1 MGTLDSSWRLLLG
14 AENESAL
21 CELVYQ
27 QIAAFVDFSEKRALV
42 DKSEYLEELADSR
55 KDLTRFTQALHKL
68 NKPYFLPGKGYAQDK
83 ISFRD
88 LTYLIKNEAR
98 TAKDSSKPIIESL
111 AALGFEIPALVNILR
126 QHRNRQSHDN
136 SQMEEPEFALQLAA
150 AILRII
156 NIRLTISE
164 HLKADIEKLK
174 FQAMEIVNY
183 CSSYYTVDPDEEL
196 KAAPPESNEGPNIGV
211 ETHLQGS
218 ISKTEQSK
226 GRAPSTESLD
236 ELTGL
241 VRSFQ
246 NSTER
251 SVNVIEMQLRD
262 LGRRV
267 GELSF
272 KMPATESTIIPN
284 IDYSADPKDLT
295 NDFGDRQQWQ
305 FGHEQAL
312 NEEAVRDQLLK
323 MRIDIKNYYND
334 RGIRI
339 ANWINVLQRPMV
351 EELIETRVTTEKE
364 WRELSTFQEKWK
376 MNSDEHELINSQLES
391 WGRQALGIMGRMVTK
406 ESFEKVAGE
415 IDF

>member
-1 MGTLDSSWRLLLG
+1 
-14 AENESAL
+14 
-21 CELVYQ
+21 
-27 QIAAFVDFSEKRALV
+27 
-42 DKSEYLEELADSR
+42 
-55 KDLTRFTQALHKL
+55 
-68 NKPYFLPGKGYAQDK
+68 
-83 ISFRD
+83 
-88 LTYLIKNEAR
+88 
-98 TAKDSSKPIIESL
+98 
-111 AALGFEIPALVNILR
+111 
-126 QHRNRQSHDN
+126 
-136 SQMEEPEFALQLAA
+136 
-150 AILRII
+150 
-156 NIRLTISE
+156 
-164 HLKADIEKLK
+164 
-174 FQAMEIVNY
+174 
-183 CSSYYTVDPDEEL
+183 
-196 KAAPPESNEGPNIGV
+196 
-211 ETHLQGS
+211 
-218 ISKTEQSK
+218 
-226 GRAPSTESLD
+226 
-236 ELTGL
+236 
-241 VRSFQ
+241 
-246 NSTER
+246 
-251 SVNVIEMQLRD
+251 MQLRD

-284 IDYSADPKDLT
+284 IDYGADPKDLT

-391 WGRQALGIMGRMVTK
+391 GGRQALGIMGRMVTK